1 MTTAGTPPAGD
12 ILLVAHTRLSLGYVL
27 DHYRLLAP
35 DPALRFTLTR
45 APDQY
50 SAGVEE
56 MMDAT
61 GLPRLPYCVAVGR
74 PWNLALFGTHGSEI
88 FFSRAAARVH
98 IQHGLGAGK
107 LVDGQDYTYGPRWAL
122 WDGKP
127 KYTLMLEASHAV
139 RRRAVAACPP
149 LADRIT
155 VTGDMHADRLL
166 AADRDRH
173 AHRAALGITLGER
186 AVLIASTFGPNGLL
200 ARHGLALADELL
212 ATPGT
217 RALLTVHPHVW
228 AGRHDHRAT
237 LAAQLEAR
245 EKRGLITCG
254 PGQDW
259 TPYLAAADVAVID
272 HSSIGLYYALLGR
285 PALAVP
291 VPDRAVNPAAPVAI
305 LRALSPELTRP
316 GNLAADITAAAD
328 RFDPDRTARLRRD
341 LLSYRGQAADRTTA
355 ALYKLLGCP
364 APGPQPPAAASS
376 AVIAASPGP
385 DRNAAAPGTAPTA

>member
-1 MTTAGTPPAGD
+1 MTTACPPPAGD

-27 DHYRLLAP
+27 DHYRLLAA

-61 GLPRLPYCVAVGR
+61 GLPRLPYCVAVRR
-74 PWNLALFGTHGSEI
+74 PWDLALFGTHGSEI
-88 FFSRAAARVH
+88 FFTAAAARVH

-107 LVDGQDYTYGPRWAL
+107 LVQGQDYTYGPKWAL
-122 WDGKP
+122 WDGTP

-155 VTGDMHADRLL
+155 VAGDMHADRLL
-166 AADRDRH
+166 AADRDRD
-173 AHRAALGITLGER
+173 AHRAALGIAPGER
-186 AVLIASTFGPNGLL
+186 AVLITSTFGPNGLL

-228 AGRHDHRAT
+228 AGRHDHRAS
-237 LAAQLEAR
+237 LAAQLAPR
-245 EKRGLITCG
+245 AQRGLITCS

-259 TPYLAAADVAVID
+259 TPFLAAADIAVID

-291 VPDRAVNPAAPVAI
+291 VPDSAVNPAAPVAI
-305 LRALSPELTRP
+305 LRALSPALTRP
-316 GNLAADITAAAD
+316 GHLAADISAAAA
-328 RFDPDRTARLRRD
+328 RFDPARTTRLRRD
-341 LLSYRGQAADRTTA
+341 LLSYRGQADARTRA
-355 ALYKLLGCP
+355 ALYRLLGRR

-376 AVIAASPGP
+376 AAITASSGP
-385 DRNAAAPGTAPTA
+385 DRNAAPPGAAPTA